1 MPVPAVF
8 VPSFVLTFVPSL
20 PSVTASLRE
29 IESSVY
35 SGLARDYGS
44 FMLQNAL
51 AISLALD
58 IEDGEMNGT
67 AVVSFV
73 VVDVYVMHAL
83 FRSSRRGSC
92 IMG

>member
-1 MPVPAVF
+1 MDSRRDAVTQGGTKKERNAGRRERGMPVPAVF

-20 PSVTASLRE
+20 PSVPASLRE

-44 FMLQNAL
+44 FMLRNAL

-58 IEDGEMNGT
+58 IEDGELG
-67 AVVSFV
+67 F
-73 VVDVYVMHAL
+73 
-83 FRSSRRGSC
+83 
-92 IMG
+92 